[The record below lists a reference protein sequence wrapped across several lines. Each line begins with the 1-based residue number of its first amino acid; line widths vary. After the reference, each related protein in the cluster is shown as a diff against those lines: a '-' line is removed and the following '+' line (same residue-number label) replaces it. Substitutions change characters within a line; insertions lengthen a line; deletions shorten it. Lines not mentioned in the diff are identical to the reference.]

1 VRISIEST
9 GHVLELDGVP
19 VREWRGRTEG
29 GIEVLVFV
37 HRVAVPDD
45 ADCAAFDRELRET
58 MVPGSVAV
66 TRQPR

>member
-1 VRISIEST
+1 VRIAIEST
-9 GHVLELDGVP
+9 GRVLELDGVP

-29 GIEVLVFV
+29 GVDVLVFV

-58 MVPGSVAV
+58 IAPTTAAI
-66 TRQPR
+66 TRQR